1 MTTRLHRWLFALC
14 ASFTAMTLQAEPLL
28 NGISSYTKLGQEQFL
43 AGLYLPSTTTDVGT
57 ALNVGGER
65 RLELR
70 ITASSVSARSLSRMW
85 IEGIAINIA
94 GDQLQANAEGMVE
107 FTKLT
112 KGRLRTGDTLV
123 IDDLPGEGISVSV
136 NGVDMGKIR
145 RAPNL
150 FNMLLSTW
158 VGSVP
163 LSSEFRDAVMAGG
176 DIDANLLGRYRA
188 TSPSEERIAAVE
200 AWKAPKPA
208 PAQVAASKPAPVS
221 APTVSAPTVSAP
233 AVTAPVLAAA
243 SKPDV
248 ASPSGTAAQK
258 PVVEQP
264 KVTQPAVA
272 KPTPKPT
279 PTQVAAAKPV
289 NNAFLDDE
297 ELDEEEEPL
306 LTAASLVSRQL
317 YHSKLLRWTY
327 KNIRYPKRALQRG
340 QEGSVRI
347 AIIIDR
353 NGKVLDMQPLEES
366 RHSLLNSEAVKAV
379 ERSDPFPPMPQD
391 LQGERFEFTLPITFS
406 IPKG

>member
-1 MTTRLHRWLFALC
+1 MTIRFHRWLLALC
-14 ASFTAMTLQAEPLL
+14 AGLAAMTLQAEPLL
-28 NGISSYTKLGQEQFL
+28 NGISPYTKLGKEQFL
-43 AGLYLPSTTTDVGT
+43 AGLYLPAGTTDVGS

-94 GDQLQANAEGMVE
+94 GDQLQANADGMVE
-107 FTKLT
+107 FTQLT
-112 KGRLRTGDTLV
+112 KGRLRNGDVLV
-123 IDDLPGEGISVSV
+123 IDDIPGEGISVSV

-158 VGSVP
+158 IGSVP
-163 LSSEFRDAVMAGG
+163 LSSEFREGVMAGAE
-176 DIDANLLGRYRA
+176 IDANLLGRYRA
-188 TSPSEERIAAVE
+188 ITPSEERIAEVE
-200 AWKAPKPA
+200 SWKSPKPA
-208 PAQVAASKPAPVS
+208 AAIAEAKPAAPAVATPKVS
-221 APTVSAPTVSAP
+221 APSVAAPTLAAAAVVAKP
-233 AVTAPVLAAA
+233 EVTAPAAVED
-243 SKPDV
+243 KP
-248 ASPSGTAAQK
+248 K
-258 PVVEQP
+258 IEQP
-264 KVTQPAVA
+264 KVE
-272 KPTPKPT
+272 KPTPAPT

-297 ELDEEEEPL
+297 ELEEEEEPL

-347 AIIIDR
+347 AVIIDR
-353 NGKVLDMQPLEES
+353 NGKVLNMQPLEES

>member
-1 MTTRLHRWLFALC
+1 MTIRFHRWLLALC
-14 ASFTAMTLQAEPLL
+14 AGLATLTLQAEPLL
-28 NGISSYTKLGQEQFL
+28 NGISPYTKLGKEQFL
-43 AGLYLPSTTTDVGT
+43 AGLYLPTSTTDVGA

-94 GDQLQANAEGMVE
+94 GDQLQANADGMVE
-107 FTKLT
+107 FTQLT
-112 KGRLRTGDTLV
+112 KGRLRNGDVLV
-123 IDDLPGEGISVSV
+123 IDDIPGEGISVSL
-136 NGVDMGKIR
+136 NGVDLGKIR

-163 LSSEFRDAVMAGG
+163 LSSEFREGVMAGA
-176 DIDANLLGRYRA
+176 DIDANLLGRYR
-188 TSPSEERIAAVE
+188 TITPTEDRIAEVE
-200 AWKAPKPA
+200 GWKSPKPA
-208 PAQVAASKPAPVS
+208 PAVAEAKPAPAVAAPKVS
-221 APTVSAPTVSAP
+221 APSVAAPSLAAAAVAAKP
-233 AVTAPVLAAA
+233 EVTAPAPAPA
-243 SKPDV
+243 EDKP
-248 ASPSGTAAQK
+248 K
-258 PVVEQP
+258 IEQP
-264 KVTQPAVA
+264 KVE
-272 KPTPKPT
+272 KPTPTPT

-297 ELDEEEEPL
+297 ELEEEEEPL

-347 AIIIDR
+347 AVIIDR
-353 NGKVLDMQPLEES
+353 NGKVLNMQPLEES